1 MVLGRLL
8 LLFTIA
14 GMIGG
19 CASVPDVATTSP
31 AARYYDAVRR
41 QPALLTAFL
50 RRMPKG
56 GDLHNH
62 LSGAIYAESFITWA
76 VADGLCVER
85 VSVTLLP
92 PPCAPAK
99 GVPALA
105 DILAD
110 GDFRAT
116 LIRAFSMHDF
126 VPGRES
132 GHDHFFASF
141 GKFGAATS
149 RRAGDMLAEAATR
162 AAADRVSYLEL
173 MESPGMSAARQLGAK
188 HGWRDDLDGLRAEL
202 MQDGMA
208 QIVAAARRDIDAGET
223 RMRALLGCAGAAPH
237 PGCRVTVRYLAQVIR
252 TFPPAQVFAQSVL
265 AFELARSDPRVV
277 GLNFVAPEDDPVTL
291 RDYDTQMRILGF
303 LSARFPTVKLT
314 LHAGELTLGLV
325 PPEELRSHI
334 RGAVEI
340 AGARR
345 IGHGVDIMYEDDPI
359 GLLREMAARRI
370 LVEINL
376 TSNDQILGVSGKA
389 HPFETYRRFGVPVTL
404 STDDEGVSRIDLTH
418 EYQRA
423 AQTYDLSYDD
433 LKTLARNSVEYAFL
447 PGDSL
452 WRATRPFTPV
462 DACAALPLGAAAPAP
477 DCAAFLAASE
487 RARQQWRLEAGLAAF
502 ESRRWT
508 AP

>member
-1 MVLGRLL
+1 MIV
-8 LLFTIA
+8 LLFAVA
-14 GMIGG
+14 GAVGG
-19 CASVPDVATTSP
+19 CAPAAPIAATSP
-31 AARYYDAVRR
+31 TARYYDEIRA
-41 QPALLTAFL
+41 QPAPLEAFL

-62 LSGAIYAESFITWA
+62 LSGAIYAESLIGWA

-85 VSVTLLP
+85 VTVTLRP

-105 DILAD
+105 DTLPD
-110 GDFRAT
+110 PEFYAT
-116 LIRAFSMHDF
+116 LIRAFSMRDF

-149 RRAGDMLAEAATR
+149 RRLGDMLAEAATR
-162 AAADRVSYLEL
+162 AAADRVGYLEL
-173 MESPGMSAARQLGAK
+173 MESPGMGAARQLGAK
-188 HGWRDDLDGLRAEL
+188 HGWRDDLDALRGEL

-208 QIVAAARRDIDAGET
+208 DIVAASRRDIDAGEA
-223 RMRALLGCAGAAPH
+223 RMRTLLGCAGATPPPA
-237 PGCRVTVRYLAQVIR
+237 CQVTIRYLAQVIR

-277 GLNFVAPEDDPVTL
+277 GLNLVAPEDDPVTL
-291 RDYDTQMRILGF
+291 RDYDTQMRMLGF
-303 LSARFPTVKLT
+303 LSSRFPDVKLT

-325 PPEELRSHI
+325 PPEYLRSHI

-345 IGHGVDIMYEDDPI
+345 IGHGVDIMSENDPL
-359 GLLREMAARRI
+359 GLLSEMAERRV

-376 TSNDQILGVSGKA
+376 SSNDVILGVSGKT

-418 EYQRA
+418 EYLRA
-423 AQTYDLSYDD
+423 ALTYDLSYDD
-433 LKTLARNSVEYAFL
+433 LKILARNSVEYAFL

-452 WRATRPFTPV
+452 WRSVRPFAPA
-462 DACAALPLGAAAPAP
+462 DACAATPLGGADPTAS
-477 DCAAFLAASE
+477 CRAFLAASE
-487 RARQQWRLEAGLAAF
+487 RARQQWRLEADFAAF
-502 ESRRWT
+502 EALRWA